1 MASYGMV
8 FDLKRCI
15 GCNACAVACKQE
27 NNLPN
32 DVFFTKTLSEEV
44 GEYPKV
50 SRVYIPTLCNHC
62 EDAPCVD
69 VCPTGA
75 SFKSEDT
82 GIVDIDHE
90 KCVGCRACMMGCPYN
105 NRYFNEERLDYFQ
118 DAGAT
123 PYEEARTMR
132 HQDGVVMKCNFC
144 RDRVRAGKE
153 PACVANCPT
162 VARHFGDLDD
172 PISNVSRLIKER
184 AGFALQP
191 EKGTKP
197 NVYYLPA

>member
-1 MASYGMV
+1 MRWGMV
-8 FDLKRCI
+8 IDLKRCI
-15 GCNACAVACKQE
+15 GCYGCQLSCKAEHGTPPGVLFARVLKREEGKYPTARQIF
-27 NNLPN
+27 LP
-32 DVFFTKTLSEEV
+32 V
-44 GEYPKV
+44 
-50 SRVYIPTLCNHC
+50 LCNHC
-62 EDAPCVD
+62 EDAPCID

-75 SFKSEDT
+75 SFRWEED
-82 GIVDIDHE
+82 GIVDIDHD

-162 VARHFGDLDD
+162 VARYFGDIED
-172 PISNVSRLIKER
+172 PTSEVSRLIKDR
-184 AGFALQP
+184 DGFTLHP
-191 EKGTKP
+191 EVGTGP
-197 NVYYLPA
+197 AVYYLPQ